1 MKILIIAIA
10 LFWGSNI
17 ISAQEFTM
25 SSNYIKSF
33 SYIKND
39 SMYIELSSSRNVY
52 SSLVPHCAFRA
63 VNDDIQT
70 INIGIFDYNHI
81 SYIDDLVCLKD
92 TILKYQ
98 YKIED
103 TAKEIQIHLGF
114 LVVKNTDQKFSNT
127 FYLYRDSEYEDLF
140 NWIEI
145 PLCGK

>member
-1 MKILIIAIA
+1 MKILIIAMA
-10 LFWGSNI
+10 LFVGVNI
-17 ISAQEFTM
+17 VRAQEFIM
-25 SSNYIKSF
+25 NSNYIRSI

-39 SMYIELSSSRNVY
+39 SVYIELSSSQNVY
-52 SSLVPHCAFRA
+52 SSRVPHCAFRA
-63 VNDDIQT
+63 VDEAIQT

-81 SYIDDLVCLKD
+81 SVIDDLVSLKD

-114 LVVKNTDQKFSNT
+114 LVVKNTDQRFSNT